1 MDISGNNYFAGIDW
15 GLSWPAFFLGFSI
28 GAVVFTLAFSLI
40 FLYYR
45 HVINKTGGFN
55 LRDEVA

>member
-1 MDISGNNYFAGIDW
+1 MDISGINSFGGIDW

-28 GAVVFTLAFSLI
+28 GAVIFTLAFSLI

-45 HVINKTGGFN
+45 HVMNKTGGFS